1 MLSYINSLGRAFA
14 LTASSR
20 KCIFLF
26 LFDYNQNRWRCCLP
40 RLVRAMQNVQYR
52 FHQIRHET
60 NEKPTLHALLLLSSR
75 AFGVYT
81 KLNNY
86 LSAKCDKFQQ

>member
-1 MLSYINSLGRAFA
+1 MYFFIFIWLKPKPLAVLFA
-14 LTASSR
+14 
-20 KCIFLF
+20 K
-26 LFDYNQNRWRCCLP
+26 P

-75 AFGVYT
+75 AVGVYT